1 MHRLQPRLRSRTK
14 KLLCSSKLTLLNLN
28 QPSLLSRTKNGSLLL
43 KNSKTGGPQS
53 RSNVRLKIKLK
64 LQSLRRK
71 LLKIDPKRS
80 HPLSK
85 TLSRVNTFMRLMIV

>member
-1 MHRLQPRLRSRTK
+1 M
-14 KLLCSSKLTLLNLN
+14 
-28 QPSLLSRTKNGSLLL
+28 
-43 KNSKTGGPQS
+43 
-53 RSNVRLKIKLK
+53 RSNVRVKIKLK